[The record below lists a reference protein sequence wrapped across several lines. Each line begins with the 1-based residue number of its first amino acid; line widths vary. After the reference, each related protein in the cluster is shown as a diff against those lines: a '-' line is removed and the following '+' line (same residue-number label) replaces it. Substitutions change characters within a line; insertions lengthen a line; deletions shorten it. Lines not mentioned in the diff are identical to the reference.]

1 MSVSGCPTQGVKP
14 GRILGRVKR
23 TLRNL
28 GVSLGLVVALLG
40 LPELV
45 LQVLD
50 WPPQGIYEDPNQ
62 PVWRLRPHLVDAQV
76 RFPEQDRTFT
86 LHTNSL
92 GFRGDE
98 PLRPHT
104 VCLGDSTT
112 FGWGVSQD
120 EAWPAVL
127 GQTLGIEVLNAGT
140 PGYSTHQG
148 LAELDRALQAGAER
162 VILAYLVR
170 DADPAPMPDS
180 ARVPVPSTGA
190 LKLPQ
195 ALRSLRPKG
204 PVTPTGDAQ
213 RVPPAQFHDN
223 LVALQERVRDAGAE
237 PVLLAFPMVEPATEH
252 VAVLDALGA
261 LAPTLPRDA
270 FFAEDPIHLTP
281 QGNAA
286 LAAWLAE
293 HL

>member
-1 MSVSGCPTQGVKP
+1 
-14 GRILGRVKR
+14 VKR

-28 GVSLGLVVALLG
+28 GVSVGMVVALLG
-40 LPELV
+40 VPELV

-62 PVWRLRPHLVDAQV
+62 PVWRLRAGLVDAQV
-76 RFPEQDRTFT
+76 RFPEQDRTFP

-92 GFRGDE
+92 GFRGPE
-98 PLRPHT
+98 PVAPHT

-112 FGWGVSQD
+112 FGWGVTQD
-120 EAWPAVL
+120 EAWPALL
-127 GQTLGIEVLNAGT
+127 GVALGVEVLNAGT

-148 LAELDRALQAGAER
+148 LAELDRALSAGAER

-170 DADPAPMPDS
+170 DADPAPVPDS
-180 ARVPVPSTGA
+180 ERGPGPSTGG

-195 ALRSLRPKG
+195 ALRSLRPPG
-204 PVTPTGDAQ
+204 PTTPTGDAQ
-213 RVPPAQFHDN
+213 RVPPEQFSEN
-223 LVALQERVRDAGAE
+223 LTALVDRVRAAGAE

-252 VAVLDALGA
+252 VAVLEDLGA
-261 LAPTLPRDA
+261 LSPTLPRDA

-281 QGNAA
+281 QGNAE